1 MKWTYSAGKLSAE
14 TFGQPAEGFEMDCA
28 IIETG
33 SWRHERF
40 KGLWD
45 TGTSTTVITPDVAAR
60 LGILPDTE
68 HSMGLHGLGG
78 TTDAP
83 TVVAA
88 IGFPNGQAF
97 GPIEMAVH
105 ELPSVDVLI
114 GMDVISIGKLTIE
127 RKADGGTR
135 FTFDLGI

>member
-1 MKWTYSAGKLSAE
+1 
-14 TFGQPAEGFEMDCA
+14 MDCA
-28 IIETG
+28 IIEMG
-33 SWRHERF
+33 SRRHERF

-45 TGTSTTVITPDVAAR
+45 TGTSTTVITPEVADK
-60 LGILPDTE
+60 LGIVPDKE

-83 TVVAA
+83 TIVAA

-105 ELPSVDVLI
+105 KLPSTDVLI
-114 GMDVISIGKLTIE
+114 GMDVISIGTLTIR
-127 RKADGGTR
+127 RKPDGGTL
-135 FTFDLGI
+135 FTFDMNI

>member
-1 MKWTYSAGKLSAE
+1 
-14 TFGQPAEGFEMDCA
+14 MDCA
-28 IIETG
+28 IIEMG
-33 SWRHERF
+33 SRRHERF

-135 FTFDLGI
+135 FTFDLNI